1 MMNDRQKKI
10 LKARLSNENEV
21 IAKIKQSYEKAL
33 QDIDLKISE
42 LLSRTDVQN
51 IQSII
56 YQVDYQRAL
65 KGQIN
70 AFLAILQSNNFET
83 ISAYLTEC
91 YKEGWISTLY
101 DLQGQGI
108 PLLFPIDQEQVI
120 TAIQLNT
127 KLSKKLYTALQVD
140 IDYLKKVIRSEI
152 SRGISQ
158 GQSYREIARNVR
170 NQGHI
175 SRYNAIRIAQT
186 EGHRITNEATF
197 NCQVKA
203 QSKGAQITKQ
213 WDATLDAK
221 TRPSHQELDG
231 QLVEVDKPFI
241 VNGYSAMYPGDF
253 GVPSEDIHCRC
264 AMLQRAKWALTDE
277 EFTKYN
283 GESRE
288 LQHFENIADY
298 NEFKKEFWK
307 WEGSFE

>member
-10 LKARLSNENEV
+10 LKVRLSNEKEV
-21 IAKIKQSYEKAL
+21 IDKLKRSYEKAL
-33 QDIDLKISE
+33 QDINLKISE
-42 LLSRTDVQN
+42 LLSRTDLQN
-51 IQSII
+51 LQSII

-120 TAIQLNT
+120 TAITLNT

-140 IDYLKKVIRSEI
+140 IDHLKKVIRSEI

-186 EGHRITNEATF
+186 EGHRIANEATF

-203 QSKGAQITKQ
+203 KSKGARIMKQ

-231 QLVEVDKPFI
+231 QIVEVDKPFTI
-241 VNGYSAMYPGDF
+241 NGYSAMYPGNFD
-253 GVPSEDIHCRC
+253 VPSEDINCRC

-307 WEGSFE
+307 WEGSSE

>member
-1 MMNDRQKKI
+1 MLNDRQKKI
-10 LKARLSNENEV
+10 QKVISKNEKEV
-21 IAKIKQSYEKAL
+21 IAKLKESYEKAL

-42 LLSRTDVQN
+42 LLSRTDLQN
-51 IQSII
+51 LQSII

-70 AFLAILQSNNFET
+70 AFLDILQSNNFET

-120 TAIQLNT
+120 AAIQLNT
-127 KLSKKLYTALQVD
+127 KLSKKLYTSLQVD
-140 IDYLKKVIRSEI
+140 IENLKKVIRSEI

-158 GQSYREIARNVR
+158 GQSYREISRNIR
-170 NQGHI
+170 NYGNI
-175 SRYNAIRIAQT
+175 SRYNSMRIART

-203 QSKGAQITKQ
+203 KSKGAQIMKQ
-213 WDATLDAK
+213 WDATLDSR

-231 QLVEVDKPFI
+231 QLVEVDKPFSI
-241 VNGYSAMYPGDF
+241 NGYTAMYPSDF
-253 GVPSEDIHCRC
+253 GVPSEDINCRC
-264 AMLQRAKWALTDE
+264 ALLQRAKWALTDE

-298 NEFKKEFWK
+298 DEFKKEFWK
-307 WEGSFE
+307 WEGSSE